1 MDLSKMKGDSIVM
14 EQHTY
19 LQSLLPESSE
29 EVRQLEREARKQGV
43 PIMEPLGIQFLM
55 QLIRLHKPNKLL
67 EIGTAIGYSALRM
80 LEAAPTSSITTIER
94 DEERFHQAVNNVQK
108 FKAEDRIEI
117 LHGDALDLKDK
128 VSQSAPFDFIFIDA
142 AKGKYEEFFHLY
154 APLLSDNGMIVTD
167 NVLFKGYVAD
177 DREATKRM
185 KKLAKKIRNFNQWL
199 TTHEHYHTSIVPIG
213 DGVAITVKNHN

>member
-1 MDLSKMKGDSIVM
+1 M